1 MGKRVLFGVLAGV
14 FALGMK
20 FYNKSTDSQELKSH
34 LVSLC
39 AGDSRCVQ
47 SVETNFEACFDQ
59 AYKLGGRRT
68 PSHLE
73 SDEFVAC
80 MNNRGATYFRV
91 KK

>member
-1 MGKRVLFGVLAGV
+1 V
-14 FALGMK
+14 
-20 FYNKSTDSQELKSH
+20 
-34 LVSLC
+34 C

-59 AYKLGGRRT
+59 AYKMGGRRT
-68 PSHLE
+68 ASHLA
-73 SDEFVAC
+73 SDEFIVC

>member
-47 SVETNFEACFDQ
+47 SVETNFEACFEQ

-68 PSHLE
+68 SSHLE

-80 MNNRGATYFRV
+80 MNNRGATFFRV

>member
-14 FALGMK
+14 VALGMK

-39 AGDSRCVQ
+39 AGDRRCVQ

-59 AYKLGGRRT
+59 AYKLGGRHT
-68 PSHLE
+68 ASHLE
-73 SDEFVAC
+73 SDEFIAC
-80 MNNRGATYFRV
+80 MNSRGATYFRV

>member
-14 FALGMK
+14 VALGVK
-20 FYNKSTDSQELKSH
+20 FYNKSTDSQELKTH

-47 SVETNFEACFDQ
+47 SVETNFQACFDQ
-59 AYKLGGRRT
+59 AYKVGGRHTASR
-68 PSHLE
+68 LE

-80 MNNRGATYFRV
+80 MNNRGATYFKV

>member
-1 MGKRVLFGVLAGV
+1 MGKRVVFGVLAVVAG
-14 FALGMK
+14 LGMK
-20 FYNKSTDSQELKSH
+20 FYNKSSDSQELKTH

-59 AYKLGGRRT
+59 AYKMGGRRT
-68 PSHLE
+68 ASHLA
-73 SDEFVAC
+73 SDEFIVC